1 MEYNEKL
8 SHLTPDQIDDIVR
21 MYSDKTFKVA
31 DIIKMSSNMDN
42 RQNVLVKAV
51 KSENNRKEH
60 VNKN

>member
-31 DIIKMSSNMDN
+31 DSIILTFLLPLLLKFCH
-42 RQNVLVKAV
+42 Q
-51 KSENNRKEH
+51 
-60 VNKN
+60 

>member
-31 DIIKMSSNMDN
+31 DIIMIQRRKP
-42 RQNVLVKAV
+42 RPFART
-51 KSENNRKEH
+51 SEG
-60 VNKN
+60 